1 MTAQI
6 QQYPMQAVPGYYS
19 STQGIQIAI
28 QTGADASDE
37 DLQFFQQLG
46 VEWAMVGINN
56 AEQHS
61 AEFYKGLVK
70 RFGDR
75 GIKIY
80 RIANHGVHNVPAIT
94 LNLPERDAKI
104 EEFKQFIPVS
114 YTHLT
119 LPTSD
124 LV

>member
-1 MTAQI
+1 MTAQT

-56 AEQHS
+56 A
-61 AEFYKGLVK
+61 
-70 RFGDR
+70 
-75 GIKIY
+75 
-80 RIANHGVHNVPAIT
+80 
-94 LNLPERDAKI
+94 
-104 EEFKQFIPVS
+104 
-114 YTHLT
+114 
-119 LPTSD
+119 
-124 LV
+124 